1 MGCSAASGNC
11 IRYIDNSTNNIRALL
26 VLAGRSLP
34 TQSRQTSTQR
44 NNRLNYV
51 EPENGD
57 GYQTYEQRIARMSKV
72 AITSPFQA
80 PWNDRVI
87 LVDWD
92 PASPLNASQIVSL
105 TPLRVVTLP

>member
-1 MGCSAASGNC
+1 
-11 IRYIDNSTNNIRALL
+11 
-26 VLAGRSLP
+26 
-34 TQSRQTSTQR
+34 
-44 NNRLNYV
+44 
-51 EPENGD
+51 
-57 GYQTYEQRIARMSKV
+57 MSKV